1 MSLRNIEHASLAF
14 FYFDFRD
21 EGKKYLRTFVTCL
34 LVQLYTHSSP
44 CREVI
49 SSIYSTHGDGT
60 QQPSIRSLTNCLREM
75 LAVVAQRPIYIVVD
89 ALDECPDYSGMQT
102 PREDVLNL
110 LEELVC
116 LRLENLHIC
125 VTSRPDIDIRTVL
138 EPLASGIVSLQDEH
152 GQKED
157 ISNYVR
163 MVVHSDKKMRRWRSD
178 DKDLVVELLSERA
191 DGM

>member
-1 MSLRNIEHASLAF
+1 MSLRDTGQASLAF

-21 EGKKYLRTFVTCL
+21 EGKKYFRSFVTCL
-34 LVQLYTHSSP
+34 LVHLSTHSSS
-44 CREVI
+44 CREVA
-49 SSIYSTHGDGT
+49 SRIYSTHGDGI
-60 QQPSIRSLTNCLREM
+60 QQPSIRALTNCLREM
-75 LAVVAQRPIYIVVD
+75 LSLAAQEPIYIVVD
-89 ALDECPDYSGMQT
+89 ALDECPDSSGMPT
-102 PREDVLNL
+102 PRDDVLEL

-138 EPLASGIVSLQDEH
+138 EPLASGIVSLHDED

-163 MVVHSDKKMRRWRSD
+163 MVVHLDKKTRRWRSD
-178 DKDLVVELLSERA
+178 DKHLVVESLSERA